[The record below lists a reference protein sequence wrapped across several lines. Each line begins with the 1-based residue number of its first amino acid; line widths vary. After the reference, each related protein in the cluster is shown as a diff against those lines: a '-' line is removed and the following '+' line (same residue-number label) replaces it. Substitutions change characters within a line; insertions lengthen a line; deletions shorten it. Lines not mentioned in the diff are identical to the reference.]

1 MPRAADWN
9 TSDWNAPTAT
19 IVDAWPRARVRRPM
33 SISAFHTSF
42 VSAVPGVKI
51 AVDPTVGAVPNAGA
65 DGVAVGG
72 DRKNCP
78 VGMAAGGVASPPLL
92 RFSDQGLAP
101 TFVEQ
106 LAGVS

>member
-51 AVDPTVGAVPNAGA
+51 AVEPTVGAVPNAGA
-65 DGVAVGG
+65 DVVAMVAY
-72 DRKNCP
+72 RKNCP
-78 VGMAAGGVASPPLL
+78 VGMTADAVASPPIFS
-92 RFSDQGLAP
+92 FSDEDLEP
-101 TFVEQ
+101 TFVK
-106 LAGVS
+106 

>member
-51 AVDPTVGAVPNAGA
+51 ALHPTVGAVPNPGAGV
-65 DGVAVGG
+65 VAMVAYRQ
-72 DRKNCP
+72 DCQ
-78 VGMAAGGVASPPLL
+78 VGMTARGLGHPPILQL
-92 RFSDQGLAP
+92 HDDGLQP
-101 TFVEQ
+101 TVR
-106 LAGVS
+106 